1 LKLEQILFSQGFGT
15 RKTCRILIQSK
26 RVNVNGALCEDP
38 YSDFEPNGM
47 QFGVDDEIWQ
57 FREKTYIVMNKPAGY
72 ECSNKPKHHTSIYTL
87 FPSPLRGRN
96 IQSIGRLDEDT
107 TGLLVFSDDGQF
119 IHRMES
125 PRWKVPKVYEVTTK
139 HPVNSDR
146 IAALCKGVMLD
157 DEPVPVAA
165 LSCKQLSDCLIELT
179 IGEGKYHQVKRMI
192 AAIGNRAES
201 LKRISIGRLEL
212 PKDLAPGQWRFMTED
227 ELGLLKMPQ

>member
-1 LKLEQILFSQGFGT
+1 
-15 RKTCRILIQSK
+15 
-26 RVNVNGALCEDP
+26 
-38 YSDFEPNGM
+38 
-47 QFGVDDEIWQ
+47 
-57 FREKTYIVMNKPAGY
+57 
-72 ECSNKPKHHTSIYTL
+72 
-87 FPSPLRGRN
+87 
-96 IQSIGRLDEDT
+96 
-107 TGLLVFSDDGQF
+107 
-119 IHRMES
+119 MES
-125 PRWKVPKVYEVTTK
+125 PRWKMPKVYEVTTK

-227 ELGLLKMPQ
+227 ELGLLK